1 MKPEQIS
8 ESQNPSEIADVLE
21 VDLYKILQ
29 ILKRHW
35 LIGTSVFTVV
45 LALVLIVIIRKAPT
59 YEATGTVI
67 VEKPESQS
75 LLGLG
80 INIGDL
86 DSLQG
91 VGPVTTQAELVKSV
105 PLIQQTIDTLGLVDD
120 EGATLNPESFIK
132 DLRVETVPRA
142 DVLKI
147 TYEANNAGQAAEVVN
162 KLMQAYVDDNLAI
175 NQVKVKTARE
185 FIEEQ
190 LPRVEQTLD
199 QAERALRQFK
209 EDNKVL
215 SLPDETGAAVAQM
228 KNLDGKLADI
238 NSRLAGVSA
247 RSQTLR
253 QQIDREP
260 EAAAQL
266 VYLSQSPG
274 LQASVER
281 YQQLQSQLN
290 DQLTRYRPDHPEVV
304 LLQRQVDAAQSLMQE
319 KISAIVRDNSA
330 IGFSD
335 TDLQLGQFRTQLV
348 TDFFGSEL
356 ERLSLVSE
364 AESLIETRA
373 VYQQRAD
380 TLPRLSTEQADL
392 ERQIKASQTTY
403 ESLLSQYQEIRVA
416 EQQTIANTRIISPAL
431 VPENPTLLT
440 STLGKLVL
448 ALVGTGVA
456 ASLGV
461 ATAFVAHLLDRKLRT
476 IADAEELFGYPV
488 LGVIPSSG
496 EESLGQLTQ
505 SLVNVLGDSLNMSI
519 KEAKVIVRDAP
530 RSAGSAAFQ
539 MLQANLKFL
548 SSDKQARVITI
559 TSSIPGEGKSTISSN
574 LSAVMAQV
582 GRRVLL
588 IDADM
593 RRPTQHKVWDLS
605 SNIPGLSDLLVGE
618 AELNR
623 VLYQDVMPN
632 LSIISAGSTPPNPI
646 ALLDSERMSA
656 LLSTF
661 RQSYD
666 YVIIDTPPLAGM
678 ADATVIGKMSDGV
691 LLVSRLDVCTLAS
704 AHSSKQFLGQG
715 EQNVLGLVINDV
727 NWLNEPDSYFYGTYY
742 YGAGYTLPKDEQDNE
757 TTSTNGTGSKLL
769 RNRRDRSI

>member
-1 MKPEQIS
+1 MTPEQIS
-8 ESQNPSEIADVLE
+8 EQQNLPEIADVLE

-29 ILKRHW
+29 VLKRHW

-45 LALVLIVIIRKAPT
+45 LVLVLIVVVRKEPT
-59 YEATGTVI
+59 YKATGTVI
-67 VEKPESQS
+67 VEKPENQS

-91 VGPVTTQAELVKSV
+91 AGPIVTQAELVRGV
-105 PLIQQTIDTLGLVDD
+105 PLIQKTIDTLGLVDD
-120 EGATLNPESFIK
+120 EGELFSPQSFMK
-132 DLRVETVPRA
+132 KLRVETIPRA

-147 TYEANNAGQAAEVVN
+147 TYSTNDASQSAQVVN
-162 KLMQAYVDDNLAI
+162 TLMQAYIDDNLA
-175 NQVKVKTARE
+175 NNRVKVENARE

-190 LPRVEQTLD
+190 LPRVEQTLN

-209 EDNKVL
+209 EDNQVISL
-215 SLPDETGAAVAQM
+215 SDETGAAVSQM
-228 KNLDGKLADI
+228 NNLNQKLSDV
-238 NSRLAGVSA
+238 NSRLAGISA

-274 LQASVER
+274 LQASVEQ

-304 LLQRQVDAAQSLMQE
+304 LSQRQVDAAQSLMQE
-319 KISAIVRDNSA
+319 KVSAIVQDNSA

-348 TDFFGSEL
+348 TDFFASEL
-356 ERLSLVSE
+356 ERLSLVNQ

-380 TLPRLSTEQADL
+380 TFPRLSTEQADL
-392 ERQIKASQTTY
+392 ERRIKVSQTTY
-403 ESLLSQYQEIRVA
+403 ESLLTQYQEIRVA

-431 VPENPTLLT
+431 VPEDSTLLT
-440 STLGKLVL
+440 STLGKLIL
-448 ALVGTGVA
+448 AVMGTGVA

-461 ATAFVAHLLDRKLRT
+461 AAALVAHLLDRKMRT
-476 IADAEELFGYPV
+476 IADAKGLFGYPV

-505 SLVNVLGDSLNMSI
+505 SFVNSLGDSLNMSI

-559 TSSIPGEGKSTISSN
+559 TSSIPGEGKSTVSSN
-574 LSAVMAQV
+574 LAAVMAQI

-588 IDADM
+588 VDADM
-593 RRPTQHKVWDLS
+593 RRPTQHKVWDLLS
-605 SNIPGLSDLLVGE
+605 PIPGLSDLLVGE
-618 AELNR
+618 AKLTD
-623 VLYQDVMPN
+623 VLAQDVMPN
-632 LSIISAGSTPPNPI
+632 LSIIPAGSTPPNPI
-646 ALLDSERMSA
+646 ALLDSERMSQ
-656 LLSTF
+656 LLNTF

-666 YVIIDTPPLAGM
+666 YIIIDTPPLAGI

-691 LLVSRLDVCTLAS
+691 LLVSRLDVCTLDS
-704 AHSSKQFLGQG
+704 AKTSKQFLKQG

-727 NWLNEPDSYFYGTYY
+727 NSLNEPDSYFYGGHYY
-742 YGAGYTLPKDEQDNE
+742 YGQNKSLGENGQNSENFDQDDV
-757 TTSTNGTGSKLL
+757 SPSLS
-769 RNRRDRSI
+769 RNRRKI

>member
-8 ESQNPSEIADVLE
+8 ESQNPPEIADVLE

-35 LIGTSVFTVV
+35 LIGTSVFTVF

-59 YEATGTVI
+59 YEASGTVI
-67 VEKPESQS
+67 VEKPENQS

-80 INIGDL
+80 INVGDL

-91 VGPVTTQAELVKSV
+91 VGPVVTQAELVKAV

-120 EGATLNPESFIK
+120 EGELISPQSFMSN
-132 DLRVETVPRA
+132 LRVETVPRA

-147 TYEANNAGQAAEVVN
+147 TYEANDAGQAAEVVN

-304 LLQRQVDAAQSLMQE
+304 LSQRQVDAAQSLMQE

-348 TDFFGSEL
+348 TDFFASEL
-356 ERLSLVSE
+356 ERLSLVNQ
-364 AESLIETRA
+364 AES
-373 VYQQRAD
+373 
-380 TLPRLSTEQADL
+380 
-392 ERQIKASQTTY
+392 
-403 ESLLSQYQEIRVA
+403 
-416 EQQTIANTRIISPAL
+416 
-431 VPENPTLLT
+431 
-440 STLGKLVL
+440 
-448 ALVGTGVA
+448 
-456 ASLGV
+456 
-461 ATAFVAHLLDRKLRT
+461 
-476 IADAEELFGYPV
+476 
-488 LGVIPSSG
+488 
-496 EESLGQLTQ
+496 
-505 SLVNVLGDSLNMSI
+505 
-519 KEAKVIVRDAP
+519 
-530 RSAGSAAFQ
+530 
-539 MLQANLKFL
+539 
-548 SSDKQARVITI
+548 
-559 TSSIPGEGKSTISSN
+559 
-574 LSAVMAQV
+574 
-582 GRRVLL
+582 
-588 IDADM
+588 
-593 RRPTQHKVWDLS
+593 
-605 SNIPGLSDLLVGE
+605 
-618 AELNR
+618 
-623 VLYQDVMPN
+623 
-632 LSIISAGSTPPNPI
+632 
-646 ALLDSERMSA
+646 
-656 LLSTF
+656 
-661 RQSYD
+661 
-666 YVIIDTPPLAGM
+666 
-678 ADATVIGKMSDGV
+678 
-691 LLVSRLDVCTLAS
+691 
-704 AHSSKQFLGQG
+704 
-715 EQNVLGLVINDV
+715 
-727 NWLNEPDSYFYGTYY
+727 
-742 YGAGYTLPKDEQDNE
+742 
-757 TTSTNGTGSKLL
+757 
-769 RNRRDRSI
+769 